1 MIKTMKRV
9 AAFAMAVALVLSL
22 GVGAF
27 AAESGAVGP
36 STVADATIDT
46 TALGSISVYKYDMT
60 QAEKDGAWTVADYV
74 STGEYDSVVNNAL
87 GNAVLPTIN
96 SNTNYLGNG
105 KSTYGYAI
113 QGVEFSYLKVADFRT
128 YTENENGAAQ
138 IILLYGIPA
147 NDSLLT
153 ILGLGA
159 SDRYA
164 NADIAGQT
172 TPMYYFTSDT
182 LIDALENIMQE
193 STRTAKK
200 TALEQY
206 MASHNA
212 TVMTETD
219 AYGYTKASDLPLG
232 LYLIV
237 ETAVPEMVTS
247 TTAPF
252 FVSVPMTA
260 VEGGLKDANGNTST
274 RNADGGNRWVYD
286 VTVYPKNE
294 TGIPSLEKTVREAS
308 IDTGKN
314 NGTVSITDG
323 YAHNATASDGDVV
336 EYQIIS
342 TLPTI
347 TSEAT
352 ELTMYTFVDT
362 IAYGM
367 EYNKDQ
373 GVLIEIFYDEACTEK
388 VASWNGVASGKFTVT
403 YKDAGYAEDS
413 VVYDDVNKMV
423 IAMTAAG
430 LEEINSAQSIY
441 TQDALNVGYSDWTMR
456 ITYSA
461 TLDSSVEMVYGD
473 TGNDNDVTL
482 EWQRSNMDYFDIL
495 VDDCHVYTY
504 GIDLTK
510 QFSDGQGDM
519 SKVEFIV
526 HNDTDDYYIQAVLNE
541 AEGVYYVVDNADA
554 QTHACAEED
563 ATHFVPTADGKI
575 IIKGLEDDTYT
586 LTEVRTAN
594 GYTLLKDDI
603 EVVISQVETADD
615 CTVYTTDDIGVIQ
628 NDPRWANPDYRPF
641 GQNALAHK
649 LLTASGTVDANAIT
663 MLSDN
668 GSANALVPL
677 SVLNTRGFNLPQTG
691 SFGNWMFPVLGLS
704 AVLLAAGF
712 IVIVARKKEDEEGSE
727 A

>member
-27 AAESGAVGP
+27 AAESGATGP

-46 TALGSISVYKYDMT
+46 TALGSISIYKYDMT

-87 GNAVLPTIN
+87 GNAVLPTTN
-96 SNTNYLGNG
+96 SNTNYQGNG
-105 KSTYGYAI
+105 KATYGYAI

-128 YTENENGAAQ
+128 YTENENGASQ

-147 NDSLLT
+147 NDALLT

-164 NADIAGQT
+164 NADIAGQSV
-172 TPMYYFTSDT
+172 PMYYFTSDT

-193 STRTAKK
+193 TTRTAKK

-212 TVMTETD
+212 TVMAETD
-219 AYGYTKASDLPLG
+219 AYGFTKASDLPLG
-232 LYLIV
+232 LYLVV

-373 GVLIEIFYDEACTEK
+373 GVLIEIFYDEACTMK
-388 VASWNGVASGKFTVT
+388 VATWDGVASGKFTVT
-403 YKDAGYAEDS
+403 YKDAGYAEGD
-413 VVYDDVNKMV
+413 VVYSDVNKMV

-430 LEEINSAQSIY
+430 LEEINAGTSAYAQ
-441 TQDALNVGYSDWTMR
+441 TALNVGYSDWTMR

-519 SKVEFIV
+519 SKVEFII
-526 HNDTDDYYIQAVLNE
+526 HNDTDDYYVQAVLNE

-554 QTHACAEED
+554 LTHACAEAD

-575 IIKGLEDDTYT
+575 IVKGLEDDTYT

-641 GQNALAHK
+641 GQNALSHK

-691 SFGNWMFPVLGLS
+691 SYGNWMFPVLGLS
-704 AVLLAAGF
+704 AVLLAVGF
-712 IVIVARKKEDEEGSE
+712 IVIVARKKDEEGSE